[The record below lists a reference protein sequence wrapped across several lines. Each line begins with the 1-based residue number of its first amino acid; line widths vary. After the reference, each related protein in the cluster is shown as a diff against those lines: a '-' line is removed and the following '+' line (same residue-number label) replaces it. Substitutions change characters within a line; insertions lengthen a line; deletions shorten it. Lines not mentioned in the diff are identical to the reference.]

1 MPLFPQA
8 GGSRRH
14 YDALELEPSA
24 TPEEIKRAYRRLALQ
39 HHPDKGTH
47 SSLFTTRG
55 KFLLILQLQEGVLRG
70 SRYSIKQIS

>member
-14 YDALELEPSA
+14 YEALELESTA

-39 HHPDKGTH
+39 HHPDKGIQTFPPL
-47 SSLFTTRG
+47 SLVSIQ
-55 KFLLILQLQEGVLRG
+55 LICTLGG
-70 SRYSIKQIS
+70 SPERFKVF